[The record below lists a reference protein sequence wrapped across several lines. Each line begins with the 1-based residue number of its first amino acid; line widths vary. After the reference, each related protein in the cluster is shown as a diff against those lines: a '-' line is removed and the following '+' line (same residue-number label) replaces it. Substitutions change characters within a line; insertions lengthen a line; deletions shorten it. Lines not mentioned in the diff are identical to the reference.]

1 MEKKKNT
8 NENISQQKRGRES
21 ESKIIPAAKQGV
33 EYKRSILHWGGKTVV
48 KNKDW
53 GIEEHMNK
61 W

>member
-1 MEKKKNT
+1 M
-8 NENISQQKRGRES
+8 SQQKRGRES